1 MVDDAV
7 INLVNDKVAN
17 NGEEH
22 AENVLNEQHRQRT
35 LMVSVQMREA
45 SVSDYLP
52 GMTQINLVMEEHQMV
67 KEALTMA
74 GDHFTPCERCS
85 MNDPDACFWI
95 VTSFH
100 LHMLGQNVKHHNSV
114 MQNSNIRYYL
124 YGQFV
129 DDEYDY
135 LCRPEEM

>member
-1 MVDDAV
+1 MADDAV
-7 INLVNDKVAN
+7 INLVNDEVAN
-17 NGEEH
+17 NGEER

-35 LMVSVQMREA
+35 LMVSVQMREV

-52 GMTQINLVMEEHQMV
+52 GITQINLVTEEHQTV
-67 KEALTMA
+67 EEALTMA

-85 MNDPDACFWI
+85 MNDPDGCFWI

-100 LHMLGQNVKHHNSV
+100 LHMLGQQVKHRNSV
-114 MQNSNIRYYL
+114 MRNSNIQYYL

-135 LCRPEEM
+135 LHGPKEM